1 VKTNAASGE
10 YLKMLYALSSEDVE
24 APCECS
30 KCGRVVTEDFIDS
43 EMSQAFEHVC
53 LDCAE
58 EMRADL

>member
-1 VKTNAASGE
+1 
-10 YLKMLYALSSEDVE
+10 MLYALSSEDVE

-30 KCGRVVTEDFIDS
+30 KCGREVTEDFIDS

-58 EMRADL
+58 EMLREAK